1 MDNFSDMDRL
11 IAIAEIQR
19 LKARRDRALDMKDW
33 DTYVALHAPD
43 HVSQH
48 GEQDGGKMGNAADV
62 ARKLAVQLEGVTT
75 AHHSHTPDITFE
87 TPTKAHCIWGMEDNL
102 YWKQGDEDHWL
113 HGYGFYYETCEKRN
127 GEWVFTARSL
137 KRTRVATSPGAL
149 MGPDRA
155 AAKQKSA

>member
-1 MDNFSDMDRL
+1 MENFSDIERL
-11 IAIAEIQR
+11 VAIAEIQR

-33 DTYVALHAPD
+33 ETYKALHAPD

-48 GEQDGGKMGNAADV
+48 GEQDGGKMGSAENV
-62 ARKLAVQLEGVTT
+62 VRQLSVQLDGVTT
-75 AHHSHTPDITFE
+75 AHHSHSPDITFE

-127 GEWVFTARSL
+127 GEWLFTARSL
-137 KRTRVATSPGAL
+137 KRTRVAMSPGAK
-149 MGPDRA
+149 MGAERA
-155 AAKQKSA
+155 AARQKSA